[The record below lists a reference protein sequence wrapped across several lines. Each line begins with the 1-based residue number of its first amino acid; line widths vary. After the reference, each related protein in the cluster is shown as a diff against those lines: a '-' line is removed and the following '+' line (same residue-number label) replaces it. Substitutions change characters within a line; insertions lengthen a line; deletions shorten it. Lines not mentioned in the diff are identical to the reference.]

1 MIKRPDPVVIK
12 STDDAIQSSRTMY
25 DRIRSIIDPFFSVL
39 ILLVL
44 SPLILLVSIVIRM
57 SGRGPVIYTQDR
69 IGLNGKPFLIYKFRS
84 MIFNSE
90 TGHPRL
96 SGNGGEKVTKFG
108 RFLRKYRIDEI
119 PNFINVIK
127 GDITIV
133 GPRPERQFFIDEIL
147 KIKPE
152 FIELQKIKP
161 GITSWGQ
168 VKFGYASNVQEMV
181 ERSQYDLYY
190 LKHRSVWFDLKIF
203 FYTIIV
209 VIKGKG
215 V

>member
-1 MIKRPDPVVIK
+1 LTTRPDPVVKK
-12 STDDAIQSSRTMY
+12 STDDTIQSGRTTY
-25 DRIRSIIDPFFSVL
+25 DRIRSITDPFFSVL

-44 SPLILLVSIVIRM
+44 SPLILLVSIVIMM

-69 IGLNGKPFLIYKFRS
+69 IGINGKPFLIYKFRS

-90 TGHPRL
+90 TGHPQL

-147 KIKPE
+147 KTKPE

-168 VKFGYASNVQEMV
+168 VKFGYASNVQEMI
-181 ERSQYDLYY
+181 ERSKYDLYY
-190 LKHRSVWFDLKIF
+190 LIHRSVWFDLKILL
-203 FYTIIV
+203 YTIIV
-209 VIKGKG
+209 IIKGKG
-215 V
+215 I